1 MKKNCKKTFSKI
13 KRFFSY
19 FLKNKNNMKNLF
31 ISPILFEYSYLD
43 NLVNEA
49 ILKLKLNLDEKGK
62 EEFRKSVFFN
72 FNRYLVLQ
80 IDLLEEEK
88 REKLYDELIFFI
100 ENKNEKETINI
111 LTQWEILP
119 EARDEFIDLLLNI
132 KKK

>member
-1 MKKNCKKTFSKI
+1 
-13 KRFFSY
+13 
-19 FLKNKNNMKNLF
+19 MKNLF